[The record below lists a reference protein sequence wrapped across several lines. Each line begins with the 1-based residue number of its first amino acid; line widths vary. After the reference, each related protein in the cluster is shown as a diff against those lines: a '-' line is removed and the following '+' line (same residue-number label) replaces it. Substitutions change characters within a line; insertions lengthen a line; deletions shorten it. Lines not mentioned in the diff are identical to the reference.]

1 LFRYDCK
8 FLNQPLKRWREL
20 QLKQTRLRLFLLAG
34 DFCNIRWYYLFFSLN
49 AFSSRTRDQVV
60 AVLSTAVLNNSSLG
74 CTHARDHYL
83 WMRVGIVNAICQF
96 FLYIEKK
103 KKKKKSSSL
112 VIAHMM
118 ATRDLHDH

>member
-1 LFRYDCK
+1 
-8 FLNQPLKRWREL
+8 
-20 QLKQTRLRLFLLAG
+20 
-34 DFCNIRWYYLFFSLN
+34 
-49 AFSSRTRDQVV
+49 VV

-103 KKKKKSSSL
+103 KKKKTSSP

-118 ATRDLHDH
+118 ATGDLHDR

>member
-34 DFCNIRWYYLFFSLN
+34 DFCNIRWYNLFFSLN

-60 AVLSTAVLNNSSLG
+60 AVLSTVVLNNLSFG
-74 CTHARDHYL
+74 CTRARDKLPVDACGYCECN
-83 WMRVGIVNAICQF
+83 VSF
-96 FLYIEKK
+96 FIFIQKK
-103 KKKKKSSSL
+103 KKKKKKKKK
-112 VIAHMM
+112 
-118 ATRDLHDH
+118 RDDACKYC